1 MHFLQVFTSI
11 IDLLQLIKKLCISKI
26 NIAKALQIQLSEPK
40 AQVWV
45 PRGYGFW
52 LFIPYDLQ
60 CGWTNFR
67 ETFRDCSVHGRDGL
81 PENFFSK
88 KIKR

>member
-11 IDLLQLIKKLCISKI
+11 LDLLQLIKKLCIRRF
-26 NIAKALQIQLSEPK
+26 NIAKALQIQLSEQK
-40 AQVWV
+40 AQ
-45 PRGYGFW
+45 
-52 LFIPYDLQ
+52 DLQ

-67 ETFRDCSVHGRDGL
+67 ETFRDWSVHGGDGP
-81 PENFFSK
+81 PEKFFSK